1 MGADRQGCEH
11 QVLILKGVEGCTG
24 AATVLVFCG
33 NLTGPSRESDMPS
46 FPPVNSVLR
55 ALDLLEALNQR
66 PISNIDELFGQTGI
80 PKPSI
85 VRLLQT
91 LEGRGFVRHAKQ
103 HGAYFLTS
111 QVRALSSGYHSEP
124 RLIEASASLLDELTR
139 KVKWPLAI
147 AVPESD
153 AVVIRY
159 STISLSPLSLHHSS
173 LGMRLSLVSRALGRA
188 YLAFCDA
195 DEKEALIQMLRKS
208 RQPED
213 ATARN
218 KSALRA
224 ILKETCKRGLAT
236 RDPHV
241 RTVSNT
247 LAVPVYEQSRV
258 VASVG
263 LTFISSAM
271 DPDQAI
277 KKYRDDLFDLSAG
290 ITRRLDAGST
300 SAVAQ

>member
-1 MGADRQGCEH
+1 M
-11 QVLILKGVEGCTG
+11 T
-24 AATVLVFCG
+24 
-33 NLTGPSRESDMPS
+33 S
-46 FPPVNSVLR
+46 FPPVNSVVR

-66 PISNIDELFGQTGI
+66 PISTVDELYGQTGI

-85 VRLLQT
+85 IRLLQT
-91 LEGRGFVRHAKQ
+91 LEGRGLVRHAKQ

-111 QVRALSSGYHSEP
+111 QVRSLSSGYHSEP
-124 RLIEASASLLDELTR
+124 RLIEASAGLLDELTR
-139 KVKWPLAI
+139 KIKWPLAI
-147 AVPESD
+147 AIPDSD

-188 YLAFCDA
+188 YLAFCDT
-195 DEKEALIQMLRKS
+195 DERETLIKLLRKS
-208 RQPED
+208 RKPED
-213 ATARN
+213 AAAKN
-218 KSALRA
+218 ESALRA
-224 ILKETCKRGLAT
+224 ILHETCARGLAT

-271 DPDQAI
+271 ETDEAI
-277 KKYRDDLFDLSAG
+277 RKFRNELFGLSSS
-290 ITRRLDAGST
+290 ITRRLDALAERGSDEAGE
-300 SAVAQ
+300 SRPQPGFA